1 MPKLKDELKEN
12 AIKSAALR
20 LVIETGFSGLK
31 IADVAKAAGIG
42 TGTMYVYYDDKE
54 HLINDLYLHTKR
66 EVANVLLDPAHESG
80 NFYETFRKMWM
91 AYFHFCLQQ
100 PEKMFFVEQFYYS
113 GFVAEQVK
121 EVTESYFEPLDQF
134 LIQAQEL
141 GLIKKV
147 DIKISK
153 AFIQGAIHEVVRVLV
168 KEKRTLQTADMEQ
181 CFDMAWGSIRK

>member
-134 LIQAQEL
+134 LMQAQEL